1 LKALCVTHHHLKKI
15 AGEFGL
21 VHADGFRVQAQ
32 Q

>member
-1 LKALCVTHHHLKKI
+1 LKALSVTHHHVKKV

-21 VHADGFRVQAQ
+21 VLADGFRVQAQ